1 MKIVL
6 GLFAAALATGVAF
19 GQLAGGGAG
28 QGRGGGI
35 SYVTRRLPMS
45 GAGGPAAALFSA
57 GGVSGT
63 ASGSAVVVG
72 AGGINGGTPGIAQR
86 PAGAPNAR
94 ALTALRQLA
103 ATGDKEAQ
111 RMLRNP
117 ALVAQLANTR

>member
-35 SYVTRRLPMS
+35 SYVTRRLPMA
-45 GAGGPAAALFSA
+45 GAGGSAAALFSA
-57 GGVSGT
+57 GGVSGM

-72 AGGINGGTPGIAQR
+72 AGGANSGTPGIAQR
-86 PAGAPNAR
+86 PAAPNVR

-111 RMLRNP
+111 RLLRNP

>member
-1 MKIVL
+1 MKFVL
-6 GLFAAALATGVAF
+6 GLLAAALATGLAF

-35 SYVTRRLPMS
+35 SYVTRRLPTS
-45 GAGGPAAALFSA
+45 TAGGSAAALFSA
-57 GGVSGT
+57 GGVSGMT
-63 ASGSAVVVG
+63 AGSTVVAGAVG
-72 AGGINGGTPGIAQR
+72 ANVGATGIVQR
-86 PAGAPNAR
+86 PAAANGR